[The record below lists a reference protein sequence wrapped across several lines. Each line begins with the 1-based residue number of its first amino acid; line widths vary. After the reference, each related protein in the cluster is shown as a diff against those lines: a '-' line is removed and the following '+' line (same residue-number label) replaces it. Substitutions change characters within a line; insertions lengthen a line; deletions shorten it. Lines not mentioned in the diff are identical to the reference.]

1 MIQDNAAAMDSL
13 ADARPMPCA
22 LRAWEAS
29 EAELRRFLR
38 RQLQGMA
45 DPGDCDD
52 LLHDL
57 FLRLLRQGG
66 AFCQVDNARAWLFQ
80 VARNLAIDYQ
90 RRLRPDS
97 ELPEDLPEDV
107 MEVAPIDALARCLP
121 AALAQLSEEDRDI
134 LLRCDLEGVP
144 QAEYAEQQ
152 SLSLPAAK
160 SRIQRA
166 RLRLRQVLLL
176 RFGVRFSP
184 DTGQVCC
191 HVPRV
196 P

>member
-1 MIQDNAAAMDSL
+1 MLEESVIAEDGAAPHL
-13 ADARPMPCA
+13 IPCA
-22 LRAWEAS
+22 LRAWEAA

-90 RRLRPDS
+90 RRLRPYNELSEEVPDDS
-97 ELPEDLPEDV
+97 IEAAP
-107 MEVAPIDALARCLP
+107 MEELARCLP
-121 AALAQLSEEDRDI
+121 TALAQLSEKDRNI
-134 LLRCDLEGVP
+134 LLRCDLEGIP
-144 QAEYAEQQ
+144 QAEFATQEG
-152 SLSLPAAK
+152 LTLPAVK

-166 RLRLRQVLLL
+166 RQRLREALL
-176 RFGVRFSP
+176 RHCGVRFDP
-184 DTGQVCC
+184 NTGQVCC
-191 HVPRV
+191 HVPPV